1 MILIW
6 FMVFV
11 VALTLL
17 VRAGIRIMGR
27 RAGRHIAERH
37 RDAEC
42 IIDTGNPPERWPASE
57 NRLARIDELIGYLR
71 TSPVVA
77 DEPIREFLL
86 NELNRVRQ
94 EWAGEV

>member
-1 MILIW
+1 MILVW
-6 FMVFV
+6 FIAFV

-37 RDAEC
+37 RDAEY

-57 NRLARIDELIGYLR
+57 NRLARIDELIGYFR